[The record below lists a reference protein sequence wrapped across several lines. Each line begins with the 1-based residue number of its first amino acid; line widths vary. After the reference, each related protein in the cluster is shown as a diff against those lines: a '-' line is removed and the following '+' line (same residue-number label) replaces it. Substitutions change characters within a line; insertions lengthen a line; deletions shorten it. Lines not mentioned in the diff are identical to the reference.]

1 MDSNLTASV
10 AGLSVGEG
18 TPAISWVHLMAQKAE
33 SIMLLDWDCSMTCCK
48 HEELREKGRRK
59 NYFSN
64 KLTDRKLF
72 SFLVKMKGDEDRLKR
87 STQN

>member
-1 MDSNLTASV
+1 MTEAVPGILMDANLTAST

-18 TPAISWVHLMAQKAE
+18 TPAISWAHLMAQKAE

-59 NYFSN
+59 NYF
-64 KLTDRKLF
+64 LTNLRIAN
-72 SFLVKMKGDEDRLKR
+72 SFL
-87 STQN
+87 S

>member
-1 MDSNLTASV
+1 MTEAVPGILMDANLTAST

-18 TPAISWVHLMAQKAE
+18 TPAISWAHLMAQKAE

-59 NYFSN
+59 NYF
-64 KLTDRKLF
+64 LTNLRIANSQF
-72 SFLVKMKGDEDRLKR
+72 FLSENERG
-87 STQN
+87 